1 MKLRKVPIFVM
12 AMKDAR
18 VHFATNAHMVI
29 IQVQVGK
36 NIIED
41 VFLDGSTNVN
51 IITKHPM
58 TSSTP
63 NIGYKYVYHNP
74 PSI

>member
-1 MKLRKVPIFVM
+1 MG
-12 AMKDAR
+12 MKDTH
-18 VHFATNAHMVI
+18 VHFVANALMVI
-29 IQVQVGK
+29 IQVQMGK

-41 VFLDGSTNVN
+41 LFLDGSTNVN

-63 NIGYKYVYHNP
+63 NTSYKYVYHNP
-74 PSI
+74 PNI

>member
-1 MKLRKVPIFVM
+1 LKLGKVPIFVM
-12 AMKDAR
+12 AMKDTH
-18 VHFATNAHMVI
+18 VHFVANAHMVV

-41 VFLDGSTNVN
+41 AFLDGSTNVN

-63 NIGYKYVYHNP
+63 NIGYKYIYHNP